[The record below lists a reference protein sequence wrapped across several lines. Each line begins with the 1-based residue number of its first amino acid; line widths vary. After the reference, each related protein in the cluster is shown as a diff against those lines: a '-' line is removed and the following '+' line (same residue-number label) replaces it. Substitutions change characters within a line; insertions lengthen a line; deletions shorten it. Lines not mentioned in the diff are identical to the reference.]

1 MKNRKLIAVVGT
13 MCLFTTTGYAQSRSS
28 ADPQIRA
35 RLERLFASWTDLD
48 ATKAAPFYAKDSDLV
63 FIDVGTEFH
72 GWSDVVAQAPKLF
85 ADYRSLKLTLG
96 DDLRTSG
103 SGDTKWAT
111 ASVRAELAKKGGG
124 VERMG
129 IRYTAIFEKRGKDWL
144 IVHEHLSVPAGAPP
158 Q

>member
-1 MKNRKLIAVVGT
+1 MRNRRLFAVVGG
-13 MCLFTTTGYAQSRSS
+13 MCLLTTTGYTQRRST
-28 ADPQIRA
+28 ADPEIRT
-35 RLERLFASWTDLD
+35 RLERLFASWADID

-96 DDLRTSG
+96 DDLRTGG

-111 ASVRAELAKKGGG
+111 ASIRAELTKKNGD

-129 IRYTAIFEKRGKDWL
+129 VRYTAIFEKRGKDWL
-144 IVHEHLSVPAGAPP
+144 IVHEHLSVPVT
-158 Q
+158 

>member
-1 MKNRKLIAVVGT
+1 MRNRRLFAVVGA
-13 MCLFTTTGYAQSRSS
+13 MCLLTTTGYTQRRST
-28 ADPQIRA
+28 ADPEIRT
-35 RLERLFASWTDLD
+35 RLERLFASWIDID

-72 GWSDVVAQAPKLF
+72 GWSDAVAHAPKLF

-96 DDLRTSG
+96 DDVRTGG

-111 ASVRAELAKKGGG
+111 ASIRAELTKKNGD

-144 IVHEHLSVPAGAPP
+144 IVHEHLSVPVT
-158 Q
+158 

>member
-1 MKNRKLIAVVGT
+1 MRNRRLFAVVGA
-13 MCLFTTTGYAQSRSS
+13 MCLLTTTGYTQRRST
-28 ADPQIRA
+28 ADPEIRT
-35 RLERLFASWTDLD
+35 RLERLFASWADID

-96 DDLRTSG
+96 DDVRTGG

-111 ASVRAELAKKGGG
+111 ASIRAELTKKNGD

-144 IVHEHLSVPAGAPP
+144 IVHEHLSVPVT
-158 Q
+158 